1 MPVIACP
8 DCGRDVS
15 TIAPTC
21 PHCGRPSP
29 AGTAPISPAAA
40 PTPSAEETVWRG
52 TPAATLLLGRVMIMI
67 AIVVVVPLVAHFLS
81 RTTADLATSE
91 RIVRIGWLITA
102 ALLLIEG
109 TRFLISLIKLRST
122 LYTITN
128 QRVMIESGILSK
140 TVSEIDLRY
149 VDDTQF
155 FQPVIYRMLG
165 IGNVTIV
172 SSDKTTPVC
181 VLRAVPDPR
190 RIRELIR
197 TSSYQVSQRQIFT
210 RAT

>member
-29 AGTAPISPAAA
+29 AGTAPLAPSAA
-40 PTPSAEETVWRG
+40 PLPAPEETVWRG
-52 TPAATLLLGRVMIMI
+52 TPAATLLLGRVLIMI
-67 AIVVVVPLVAHFLS
+67 AIVIVVPLLARLAS
-81 RTTADLATSE
+81 RMTADFETSS
-91 RIVRIGWLITA
+91 RIIRIGWLITA

-155 FQPVIYRMLG
+155 YQPVVYRMLG

-197 TSSYQVSQRQIFT
+197 TNSYQVSQRQIFT